1 MSSGLRCADA
11 FSTRGQKKIEEKLP
25 HLCTDIKAIVD
36 AQSQM
41 DPSFKTQRLYTRLSA
56 AEVRRQLIS
65 QKQYTDENLPSEQTI
80 RRRLNQLGYYPAR
93 IAKTKPLKTI
103 PETNAIM
110 KQVSE
115 INQQADADE
124 TTLRI
129 SLDAK
134 ARVKL
139 GEFDHAVPG
148 FA

>member
-1 MSSGLRCADA
+1 M
-11 FSTRGQKKIEEKLP
+11 
-25 HLCTDIKAIVD
+25 
-36 AQSQM
+36 
-41 DPSFKTQRLYTRLSA
+41 TQVSRLNVSILVTCA

-65 QKQYTDENLPSEQTI
+65 QKQYKEASLPSERTI
-80 RRRLNQLGYYPAR
+80 GRRLNQLGYYPAR

-115 INQQADADE
+115 INQEADSEE

-139 GEFDHAVPG
+139 GEARSRRQDLCEDFC
-148 FA
+148 